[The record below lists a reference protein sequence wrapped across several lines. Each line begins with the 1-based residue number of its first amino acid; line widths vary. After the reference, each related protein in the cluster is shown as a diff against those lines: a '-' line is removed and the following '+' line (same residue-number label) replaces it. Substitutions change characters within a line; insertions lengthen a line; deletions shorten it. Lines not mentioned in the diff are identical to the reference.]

1 MRQNVWAKRFMS
13 LLSQRNSKCSLQIP
27 PGVFDQH
34 KVKILCL
41 VKRKLHFKAAFQ
53 IEVPP

>member
-1 MRQNVWAKRFMS
+1 MRQNVRAKRFMS
-13 LLSQRNSKCSLQIP
+13 LLSRRNSKCSLQIP

-41 VKRKLHFKAAFQ
+41 VKRKLHFEAAFQ